1 MLKTYKNIQSIRLH
15 LFLAAMLLTLL
26 SACEKND
33 QDDDQLFKAGEGFFI
48 LNEGGWQ
55 KANASVTY
63 RYYDGDSTK
72 HSIFEAAN
80 GNKLGDVLQD
90 MMINDSLSYLV
101 INNSGY
107 IKVVRTG
114 NFEEKTTIR
123 GFNSPRSILK
133 VNNTTAFVSDLYA
146 NQIYVVNLVTN
157 TISDS
162 IYTGK
167 YTESMVLVNG
177 KVYITLPSVWGL
189 YNSDQILEIDPST
202 KTITRQL
209 TVGLNP
215 YQVIADQKGHLWIFC
230 LGDAWA
236 SPAVAASIHR
246 INPTNI
252 TDKSVID
259 LSELPVAYSGTMA
272 YNKTDKKIY
281 FLNGDLYQIDISG
294 SQYPVTKL
302 AAFSGRTTYGL
313 GYDVANDYLY
323 ISDVKDYNQNGTILK
338 YSLGGQQLDEFTAG
352 VIPSRFIFY

>member
-1 MLKTYKNIQSIRLH
+1 MLKKIKNLQSIRFH
-15 LFLAAMLLTLL
+15 LLMAAMLLTLF

-63 RYYDGDSTK
+63 RYYEGDSSR

-80 GNKLGDVLQD
+80 GNKIGDVLQD
-90 MMINDSLSYLV
+90 MMINDSLCYLV
-101 INNSGY
+101 VNNSGY

-114 NFEEKTTIR
+114 TFEEKTTIS

-157 TISDS
+157 AITDS
-162 IYTGK
+162 IQTGR
-167 YTESMVLVNG
+167 YTESMVQVNG
-177 KVYITLPSVWGL
+177 KVYVTQPSVWGL
-189 YNSDQILEIDPST
+189 YNSDQIIEIDPST

-209 TVGLNP
+209 SVGLNP
-215 YQVIADQKGHLWIFC
+215 YQLIADQNGHLWIFC
-230 LGDAWA
+230 TGDAWA
-236 SPAVAASIHR
+236 SPAVSASIHR
-246 INPTNI
+246 INPSNT
-252 TDKSVID
+252 TDKSVIE
-259 LSELPVAYSGTMA
+259 LSGLPVAYSGTMA

-281 FLNGDLYQIDISG
+281 FLYGDLYQIDISG

-338 YSLGGQQLDEFTAG
+338 YSLVGQQLNEFSAG

>member
-1 MLKTYKNIQSIRLH
+1 MAITI
-15 LFLAAMLLTLL
+15 LTVFT
-26 SACEKND
+26 ACVKND

-55 KANASVTY
+55 KANASVSY
-63 RYYDGDSTK
+63 RYYEGDSSK
-72 HSIFEAAN
+72 HNIFETAN

-90 MMINDSLSYLV
+90 MMINDSLTYLV
-101 INNSGY
+101 VNNSGY

-114 NFEEKTTIR
+114 TFEEKTTIR

-133 VNNTTAFVSDLYA
+133 INNTTAFVSDLYA

-157 TISDS
+157 AITDS
-162 IYTGK
+162 IQTGK
-167 YTESMVLVNG
+167 YTENMVLVNG
-177 KVYITLPSVWGL
+177 KVYVTLPSVWGL
-189 YNSDQILEIDPST
+189 YNSDQILEIDPAT

-215 YQVIADQKGHLWIFC
+215 YQVIADQNGSIWIFC
-230 LGDAWA
+230 MGDAWA
-236 SPAVAASIHR
+236 TPAVSASIHR
-246 INPTNI
+246 LDPKT

-259 LSELPVAYSGTMA
+259 LSGLPVAYSGTMS

-281 FLNGDLYQIDISG
+281 FLYGDLYQIDISG

-313 GYDVANDYLY
+313 GHDAANDYLY

-338 YSLGGQQLDEFTAG
+338 YSLAGQQLDEFSAG
-352 VIPSRFIFY
+352 VIPSRFIFF